1 MTNGVM
7 RLSEFIMI
15 YLATAAPFGVARF
28 IQTHAPGQ
36 DARRALARAAFAAF
50 IWPLT
55 AFSLFKHLREKTS
68 RPDADEAAEEAR
80 VEEAKRALVNSLRV
94 VEDIVDAPH
103 APCDKAERHAF
114 YAAREAIERHVGLTL
129 ATRGVDASAAP
140 TAREMELCRIAG
152 RTGDDLLNA
161 GRCVHRRNVTRLN
174 AHRERARAELI
185 HALAAARETA
195 INHQPTP
202 KDAAMRARVSEALI
216 QAFARAIE
224 LLSMLEDRSAALH
237 VARLLDAECAVFG
250 QLKTEGET
258 FSPQLMPSPRLS
270 VPANGGLKA

>member
-1 MTNGVM
+1 M

-36 DARRALARAAFAAF
+36 DARRALTRAAFAAF
-50 IWPLT
+50 IWPVT

-68 RPDADEAAEEAR
+68 RLATDDAAAEEGR

-94 VEDIVDAPH
+94 VEDLVDAPH

-114 YAAREAIERHVGLTL
+114 HAAREAIERHVGLTL

-161 GRCVHRRNVTRLN
+161 GRCVHRRNAARLL
-174 AHRERARAELI
+174 AHRERARAELV

-195 INHQPTP
+195 INHQSSPTE
-202 KDAAMRARVSEALI
+202 AAMRARVSEALI

-237 VARLLDAECAVFG
+237 VARLLDAECAAFG
-250 QLKTEGET
+250 QLKTAGET
-258 FSPQLMPSPRLS
+258 FSPQLMPSSRLS